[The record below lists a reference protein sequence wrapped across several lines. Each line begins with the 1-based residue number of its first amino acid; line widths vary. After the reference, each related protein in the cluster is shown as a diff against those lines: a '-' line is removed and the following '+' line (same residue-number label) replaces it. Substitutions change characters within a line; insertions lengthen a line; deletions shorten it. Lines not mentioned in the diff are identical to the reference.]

1 MNLNYSQYLFSCLLK
16 IYDKEFSE
24 LEYDLQFDQLP
35 TLYGEYESSKFDDP
49 LKGEYECILAYLKD
63 KYPNADKEAIIRKIQ
78 AIVREFGSFT
88 TADIEASCDVSIPA
102 IGNHIHL
109 ANRFHYSEA
118 DVEVYEDGGENEIDA
133 YELNYWDMDIDTLTE
148 VLEYADQWEAVCLED
163 EDRQTTM

>member
-1 MNLNYSQYLFSCLLK
+1 MNYSMYLFSCLLK

-24 LEYDLQFDQLP
+24 LEYDLQFEQLP
-35 TLYGEYESSKFDDP
+35 ILYGEYESSKFDDP
-49 LKGEYECILAYLKD
+49 LKGEYECILDYLKD

-88 TADIEASCDVSIPA
+88 TANIQASCDVSILT

-109 ANRFHYSEA
+109 ANQFHFGNA

-133 YELNYWDMDIDTLTE
+133 YELNYWDMDIDILTE
-148 VLEYADQWEAVCLED
+148 VLEYANQWEAECLQD
-163 EDRQTTM
+163 EDRQT

>member
-24 LEYDLQFDQLP
+24 LEYDLQFEQLP

-78 AIVREFGSFT
+78 AIVREYGSFT
-88 TADIEASCDVSIPA
+88 TADIEASCDVSIPS

-109 ANRFHYSEA
+109 ASFFKYDSA
-118 DVEVYEDGGENEIDA
+118 DVDVYNDGDENEIDQ
-133 YELNYWDMDIDTLTE
+133 YNLSYWDMDIDTLTE
-148 VLEYADQWEAVCLED
+148 VLEYANQYEAVCLQD
-163 EDRQTTM
+163 EDRQA